1 MEENHNLIYDLAH
14 IVDSELI
21 LEELEEKY
29 QCKRVDVSIAE
40 VDNEEEFV
48 KVITITVPKKEE
60 V

>member
-1 MEENHNLIYDLAH
+1 MEENHNLIYDLSH
-14 IVDSELI
+14 VIDSELI

-40 VDNEEEFV
+40 VDNENEFI